1 MRVRTSFKSLLSKY
15 FFIMAV
21 HHNFH
26 LKAVVAFCSSIE
38 DLHFFP
44 YLLREITKI
53 IASYIHFIWDTKLGG
68 KQTTVCY
75 KLWIEQNCQVSVL
88 KKKKLKKSE
97 VWCNSIC
104 YWDCFLLKANTSWS
118 ALHLILYCL
127 YLRPTPEELMHDH
140 LFSEVSLAY
149 PPFHKP
155 AGLFSSSPRCADL
168 TLPEDISQLCKGKS
182 R

>member
-44 YLLREITKI
+44 YLLREIKKI

-68 KQTTVCY
+68 KQTTVRY

-97 VWCNSIC
+97 VWHNSIC
-104 YWDCFLLKANTSWS
+104 YWDCFLLKANTSWKCFT
-118 ALHLILYCL
+118 LNFVL
-127 YLRPTPEELMHDH
+127 
-140 LFSEVSLAY
+140 SLLKANSRGIDAW
-149 PPFHKP
+149 PFVQWSIFGIPSLSQTCWTVLVLSKVRWLNAAWRHK
-155 AGLFSSSPRCADL
+155 SVMQR
-168 TLPEDISQLCKGKS
+168 
-182 R
+182 

>member
-1 MRVRTSFKSLLSKY
+1 MLNVFLEYQWLLLSVTDSNLVLVLCNIWKKWFWKQKDQMYKSLRLMQDISVGKLFSHIQFKISQLKWFWMFIRVRTSFKSLLSKY

-44 YLLREITKI
+44 YLLREIKKI

-68 KQTTVCY
+68 KQTTVRY

-88 KKKKLKKSE
+88 KKKIKK
-97 VWCNSIC
+97 I
-104 YWDCFLLKANTSWS
+104 WS
-118 ALHLILYCL
+118 
-127 YLRPTPEELMHDH
+127 
-140 LFSEVSLAY
+140 
-149 PPFHKP
+149 
-155 AGLFSSSPRCADL
+155 L
-168 TLPEDISQLCKGKS
+168 T
-182 R
+182 